1 METQSVT
8 SNAVLTIAGQKVP
21 MVESVVVR
29 VKRDVRTVGGY
40 GMVSPQAYLNGPAS
54 YEIELRRVRLP
65 VSEGFDQL
73 DFFTMDNFT
82 FSMYR
87 DGQEIGYTGCR
98 WTQVEETL
106 SGGEH
111 LVQKAVLTATGRG
124 VA

>member
-1 METQSVT
+1 METESVT
-8 SNAVLTIAGQKVP
+8 NNAVLTIAGQMVP

-29 VKRDVRTVGGY
+29 VKRDTRPVWGY
-40 GMVSPQAYLNGPAS
+40 GMSSPQAYLNGPAS
-54 YEIELRRVRLP
+54 YEIELCRVRLP
-65 VSEGFDQL
+65 VSEGFETL
-73 DFFTMDNFT
+73 DFFTMDDFT

-87 DGQEIGYTGCR
+87 DGKEIGYTGCR

-106 SGGEH
+106 SGGER